1 MNSFRHYAY
10 GMNITEERL
19 QEFQEAYKIDF
30 GEEITTEQA
39 RVMLFRVTTLYE
51 LLLQPVP
58 EDAKEK
64 AAKREL

>member
-1 MNSFRHYAY
+1 
-10 GMNITEERL
+10 MNITEERL